1 MYGQQGEWKSQYS
14 RQDSDVVARPIII
27 SNGAQREGGTVQ
39 SWARYHHCASTT
51 GQYPDNNLLHKL
63 PLSNLHQQCRDDE
76 MHMFRLGL
84 MLHMFSGL
92 SARCIRAVHP
102 QEPSR
107 AGLVLGTP
115 GVAGMK
121 HVFERLARRLRG
133 AETWLMSEYVSQSF
147 VRAFSAFSGDKAA
160 HRGAYQWG
168 LTGAES
174 EELFMIVPFALYGL
188 LQAEMPQSGGK
199 GGRGASPCSDP
210 LHDVVCVFARFT
222 SWYMVMQTQTLK
234 DEQVTHVKGRIS

>member
-1 MYGQQGEWKSQYS
+1 MNAINTTTMAQGCTDS
-14 RQDSDVVARPIII
+14 RGSGNHSTVVR
-27 SNGAQREGGTVQ
+27 
-39 SWARYHHCASTT
+39 
-51 GQYPDNNLLHKL
+51 
-63 PLSNLHQQCRDDE
+63 
-76 MHMFRLGL
+76 
-84 MLHMFSGL
+84 
-92 SARCIRAVHP
+92 
-102 QEPSR
+102 
-107 AGLVLGTP
+107 
-115 GVAGMK
+115 
-121 HVFERLARRLRG
+121 
-133 AETWLMSEYVSQSF
+133 VSQSF